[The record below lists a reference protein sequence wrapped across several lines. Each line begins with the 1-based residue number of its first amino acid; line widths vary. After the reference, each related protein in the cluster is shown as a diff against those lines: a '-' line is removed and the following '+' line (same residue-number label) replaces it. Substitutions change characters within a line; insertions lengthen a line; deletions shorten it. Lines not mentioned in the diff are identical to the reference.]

1 MGFVH
6 LHVHSPFS
14 FLDGAAHIKEIVSE
28 AYRLGMP
35 AVAVTDHDNLSAA
48 VRFHKAAGDAG
59 IKPVQGAEI
68 TLEDGTHLTLLCR
81 QAEGYANLC
90 RLLTRAHLSNL
101 RLHPRVSH
109 SDLARFHEGLICL
122 SGCRKGAIAQA
133 ILSGD
138 HAVAREI
145 ALRYA
150 SLFGRDGFFIEISE
164 ALLPGSRMLN
174 HALCELASTLGLK
187 TVVTNNVHYTT
198 RAGFE
203 IHDVLTC
210 IRTLTKIDDASP
222 ERSLN
227 AENYLKSEEEMKE
240 CFGEYPQALANSGA
254 IAAECAPCIPPGR
267 KLFPEFKP
275 PPGLDSGTYLK
286 ELVSRGA
293 QRRYSRITPSISARL
308 EHEMDIIL
316 RLGYEDYFLLVWDLV
331 EFARRSGIRCSGRG
345 SAADSAVAYCLNI
358 TDVDAIG
365 RGLLFER
372 FLSLERAQKPDI
384 DVDFDAR
391 YRDDVTRYAYAKYG
405 SERVATVSTYTTFR
419 GRSSVRDV
427 GKALG
432 FSADELDTIAKR
444 IPYLAFDG
452 VANALERFPELR
464 QSGLPLGKFE
474 TLVKL
479 CDRVAGFPRH
489 LGTHLG
495 GVVICRD
502 PLVTVAP
509 LQMAAKGVTVI
520 QFDKDDTE
528 DAGLIKL
535 DLLSLRTLAAVED
548 TVKSVNANR
557 GEGVL
562 DYDRIP
568 SNDRETYKMINQG
581 QTIGVFQLESP
592 AQRALQSHLGAD
604 NFEDI
609 VASVALIRPG
619 PIKGNMVSP
628 YVARRKKLEPVTY
641 MHPKLVPILK
651 KTYGVILF
659 QEQVI
664 EIATAI
670 AAFTPGESDRLRR
683 VMTHSRSNDEMENIG
698 RLFVAKSVA
707 NGVSAEDAEKVF
719 ACMRGYASYGFC
731 EAHAAAFA
739 GTAIKTAYLVRN
751 YPSEF
756 LAAILSNAPMG
767 YYPPDTICVE
777 ARRRGVKILGPCVN
791 KSEAFFKPEGKTIR
805 VSLRQVKSMQEDV
818 LECILSERKRQT
830 YTSLK
835 DFLLRVKPPK
845 DIVWNLILSGALDC
859 FSSNRRLLLWE
870 IDSGL
875 QAQVLRE
882 NGAQKTF
889 AVSGLLS
896 PDPGGIADFAAG
908 ERLYYEHEALGI
920 SVSGHPVAYVRERLD
935 SLGVVPSKSLK
946 GTRDGQ
952 WVTVAG
958 YPVRPH
964 RPPTKSGK
972 IILFMSLED
981 EFGLSDVTVFE
992 DIYQKLGQVIFKDP
1006 CSLLLVRGKVN
1017 RRGNGTSV
1025 IAFDMRELDPAQ

>member
-14 FLDGAAHIKEIVSE
+14 FLDGAARIKEIASE
-28 AYRLGMP
+28 AARLGMA
-35 AVAVTDHDNLSAA
+35 AVALTDHDNLSAA
-48 VRFHKAAGDAG
+48 VRFHKAAAGAG

-68 TLEDGTHLTLLCR
+68 TLEDGSHLTLLCR

-90 RLLTRAHLSNL
+90 RLITRAHLSNT
-101 RLHPRVSH
+101 RLHPRVSS
-109 SDLARFHEGLICL
+109 SDLALYHEGLICL
-122 SGCRKGAIAQA
+122 SGCRKGAIPQA
-133 ILSGD
+133 VLRGN
-138 HAVAREI
+138 HALAREI
-145 ALRYA
+145 AVRYA

-174 HALCELASTLGLK
+174 HALCELAGTLGLK
-187 TVVTNNVHYTT
+187 TVVTNNVHYAT
-198 RAGFE
+198 RADFE

-210 IRTLTKIDDASP
+210 IRTLTRIDDVSP
-222 ERSLN
+222 ERRLN
-227 AENYLKSEEEMKE
+227 AENYLKSEEEMKD
-240 CFGEYPQALANSGA
+240 CFGEYPQALANTGA
-254 IAAECAPCIPPGR
+254 IAAECSPCLSPGR
-267 KLFPEFKP
+267 FLFPEFKP
-275 PPGLDSGTYLK
+275 PPGTDSRTYLRD
-286 ELVSRGA
+286 LVWKGA
-293 QRRYSRITPSISARL
+293 QCRYSRITPLISSRL

-331 EFARRSGIRCSGRG
+331 EFAKRSGIRCSGRG

-358 TDVDAIG
+358 TDVDAIT

-391 YRDDVTRYAYAKYG
+391 YRDDVTHYVYEKYG
-405 SERVATVSTYTTFR
+405 SERVATVSTYNTFR

-432 FSADELDTIAKR
+432 FSAGELDTIAKR

-452 VANALERFPELR
+452 VASALERFPELR

-474 TLVKL
+474 TLVRL

-495 GVVICRD
+495 GVVICRN

-535 DLLSLRTLAAVED
+535 DLLSLRTLAAVGD
-548 TVKSVNANR
+548 AVKSVNENR
-557 GEGVL
+557 GEGAL

-568 SNDRETYKMINQG
+568 SNDRETFQMINQG

-604 NFEDI
+604 NFEDV
-609 VASVALIRPG
+609 VASIALIRPG

-628 YVARRKKLEPVTY
+628 FVARRKNLEPVTY

-683 VMTHSRSNDEMENIG
+683 VMTHSRSDEEMENLG
-698 RLFVAKSVA
+698 RLFVTKSVA
-707 NGVSAEDAEKVF
+707 NGVSGEDAEKVF
-719 ACMRGYASYGFC
+719 ACMKGYASYGFC

-739 GTAIKTAYLVRN
+739 NTAIKTAYLVRN
-751 YPSEF
+751 YPAEF
-756 LAAILSNAPMG
+756 FAAILSNQPMG
-767 YYPPDTICVE
+767 YYPPSTVCVE
-777 ARRRGVKILGPCVN
+777 ARRRGVKITGPCIN

-805 VSLRQVKSMQEDV
+805 VSLRQVKGMQKSI
-818 LECILSERKRQT
+818 LECILAERKRQPFL
-830 YTSLK
+830 SLK
-835 DFLLRVKPPK
+835 DFLVRVRPPR
-845 DIVWNLILSGALDC
+845 DIVWNLALSGALDC
-859 FSSNRRLLLWE
+859 FSPNRRLLLWE
-870 IDSGL
+870 IGSGL
-875 QAQVLRE
+875 KEEVLHE
-882 NGAQKTF
+882 DGAQERFTMPG
-889 AVSGLLS
+889 SLS
-896 PDPGGIADFAAG
+896 AAPDSITDFSMA
-908 ERLYYEHEALGI
+908 EKLSYEYETLGI
-920 SVSGHPVAYVRERLD
+920 SISGHIVACIRQYLD
-935 SLGVVPSKSLK
+935 KLGVVPSKSLRGMK
-946 GTRDGQ
+946 DGQ

-964 RPPTKSGK
+964 RPPTRSGK
-972 IILFMSLED
+972 IIVFMSLED

-992 DIYQKLGQVIFKDP
+992 DIYQKCGQVIFKDP
-1006 CSLLLVRGKVN
+1006 CSMLLVKGKVN
-1017 RRGNGTSV
+1017 KRGNGTSV
-1025 IAFDMRELDPAQ
+1025 IASDVRELESVE